1 MYDYTNQ
8 DIAEVFHKK
17 VNRNDD
23 TLLQLNKNKKC
34 KIQYEYMLYVDYY
47 NNIFYFTNYKML
59 DTSDNIDK
67 VISGIQ
73 NILIRALEN
82 KFNINLMVYQV
93 NDVDLCS
100 ISYNII
106 KSYNFPWCNIKISG
120 KDIKI
125 CSFYGDKNLYKN
137 IYQHFDLLNDY
148 DKYIKDIDSLNVKTI
163 EDIYEQIFNKK
174 AKFIFKKR
182 SKMLKQLIKQ
192 KKIELI
198 EIYKQ

>member
-1 MYDYTNQ
+1 MSFTNIMYDYTNQ

-100 ISYNII
+100 ISYNI
-106 KSYNFPWCNIKISG
+106 
-120 KDIKI
+120 
-125 CSFYGDKNLYKN
+125 
-137 IYQHFDLLNDY
+137 
-148 DKYIKDIDSLNVKTI
+148 
-163 EDIYEQIFNKK
+163 
-174 AKFIFKKR
+174 
-182 SKMLKQLIKQ
+182 
-192 KKIELI
+192 
-198 EIYKQ
+198 